1 MGKPPDDLPDRHPG
15 WQKLGPGGLREVRAR
30 HRQVFSRPSQPATGY
45 QKNVTP
51 RGPVVR
57 PEDAFPE
64 SCCEGSPPAQ
74 DENETEER
82 G

>member
-1 MGKPPDDLPDRHPG
+1 MTKLDEAEALFEKHGFDAVMLAAFRRPP
-15 WQKLGPGGLREVRAR
+15 
-30 HRQVFSRPSQPATGY
+30 QPATGY

-64 SCCEGSPPAQ
+64 SCCEGIPPAQ
-74 DENETEER
+74 DDNETEER